1 MKNHHENLLH
11 RLKII
16 RGHLDKVIRMV
27 ESDAYCMDIMQQTTA
42 VGAALKE
49 AENMIL
55 ENHLKSCVTEAIVN
69 RRDVEQKVEE
79 VIKVFRVRK

>member
-1 MKNHHENLLH
+1 MEDHQDKLLH

-16 RGHLDKVIRMV
+16 RGHLEKVIKMV

-49 AENMIL
+49 VENMIL
-55 ENHLKSCVTEAIVN
+55 ENHLRTCVTEAVVN
-69 RRDVEQKVEE
+69 RRDVAKKVDE